1 MGLLSFM
8 REVSGA
14 PCYRRSL
21 SATAKYG
28 YAKWVLSRF
37 RENDPEKFLQGLGV
51 RASRTLRGYEQW
63 RPELERVVHDVQQAS
78 DGQGGVSSADGLVL
92 YGLVR
97 ALEPDYVVE
106 TGVAAGVST
115 SYIGAGL
122 IDNGHGHLF
131 SIELPPAE
139 ELALVCADGSRYIW
153 QDRGVGWAIPA
164 SIRAGLGGRH
174 RLILRDVR
182 KALAELLR
190 EIPYVDIF
198 FHDDL
203 HAPEHMLW
211 EYSLVW
217 PRIRP
222 GGVLVSDDSNYG
234 WIQFCRELRRGEEGF
249 PNLDRLTALRKGLR
263 TAPSE

>member
-8 REVSGA
+8 REVSVA
-14 PCYRRSL
+14 PCYRGSL

-37 RENDPEKFLQGLGV
+37 REKDPEKFLQGLGLQTG
-51 RASRTLRGYEQW
+51 RALMGFEQW
-63 RPELERVVHDVQQAS
+63 RPKLERVLHDVQQAS

-131 SIELPPAE
+131 SIELPPKE
-139 ELALVCADGSRYIW
+139 GLALVCTDGSRYIW

-164 SIRAGLGGRH
+164 SIREGLGGRH

-182 KALAELLR
+182 QALPDLLR
-190 EIPYVDIF
+190 KVPYVDIF

-234 WIQFCRELRRGEEGF
+234 WIRFCGELRQREEGF
-249 PNLDRLTALRKGLR
+249 RNLDRLTALRKDLR
-263 TAPSE
+263 TAHSE